1 MAMLKNEIA
10 FDQALKYGFNF
21 PGARGWYSEDN
32 RAEMAL
38 DAALITSPN
47 TTVPVELLAF
57 IDPTVIEIATAPR
70 RAKNIFDL
78 QKKGD
83 FATAYMKWRV
93 EEIAGRT
100 QPYSDFANNGV
111 SDINVNWPVRE
122 QYRFETTIQ
131 YGDLEAEMASMARLD
146 LAARKQR
153 AATTVL
159 EIDGNAFYLRG
170 VAGRE
175 IYGILNDPN
184 LPAAIPPLT
193 GAGGLTWA
201 TKTATEIYN
210 DVIAVFQRLAI
221 QSAGYIENDSPIR
234 LILSP
239 GMEVLLARV
248 NDLGKSAMSMVKDYF
263 PNIEIV
269 TLPELASATAGETM
283 MMVAPSTLYGPT
295 GFLGFSELI
304 RAGRVVPELSAM
316 KQKWISTTY
325 GGVIM
330 YPWAVASM
338 QGI

>member
-1 MAMLKNEIA
+1 M
-10 FDQALKYGFNF
+10 
-21 PGARGWYSEDN
+21 
-32 RAEMAL
+32 
-38 DAALITSPN
+38 
-47 TTVPVELLAF
+47 
-57 IDPTVIEIATAPR
+57 
-70 RAKNIFDL
+70 
-78 QKKGD
+78 
-83 FATAYMKWRV
+83 
-93 EEIAGRT
+93 
-100 QPYSDFANNGV
+100 
-111 SDINVNWPVRE
+111 
-122 QYRFETTIQ
+122 
-131 YGDLEAEMASMARLD
+131 
-146 LAARKQR
+146 
-153 AATTVL
+153 
-159 EIDGNAFYLRG
+159 
-170 VAGRE
+170 
-175 IYGILNDPN
+175 
-184 LPAAIPPLT
+184 
-193 GAGGLTWA
+193 TWA